1 MKRLFVIVFIALFLT
16 SCRLT
21 DFLDDETLP
30 GDSGSFN
37 IVSEAPVYS
46 YARSIYLDYP
56 YLFVA
61 DGNARLTIFDIMVPW
76 SFNSVS
82 TVDLQSYVFDPIYDM
97 ARDSRN
103 TLYAAMGE
111 SGFYA
116 FKTNTP
122 YSVEIQNYKQ
132 DVHAIS
138 VSIDEGNYYGNLLAV
153 CGKNFWKIYEIIG
166 AGQVFE
172 LSSQNFIYD
181 RNYKKVFLSYPYLYL
196 ASDNEIDIYDISNP
210 ANPSLINY
218 EPAYNFKQMQI
229 IGNRMIV
236 MTNTNLIFY
245 NISNPYA
252 LVKLSSFA
260 FNLYPTSFC
269 FAEGNLIVAYSN
281 KKIGHYTL
289 TSQYNLNTISSI
301 YLNYQVNDIKF
312 HDGYYYLACGEY
324 GIVNMEI
331 IADSI
336 LMDIVYSNNL
346 QFINNTK
353 KRFIKT

>member
-1 MKRLFVIVFIALFLT
+1 MLF
-16 SCRLT
+16 
-21 DFLDDETLP
+21 
-30 GDSGSFN
+30 
-37 IVSEAPVYS
+37 
-46 YARSIYLDYP
+46 RS
-56 YLFVA
+56 
-61 DGNARLTIFDIMVPW
+61 
-76 SFNSVS
+76 
-82 TVDLQSYVFDPIYDM
+82 
-97 ARDSRN
+97 
-103 TLYAAMGE
+103 
-111 SGFYA
+111 
-116 FKTNTP
+116 
-122 YSVEIQNYKQ
+122 
-132 DVHAIS
+132 
-138 VSIDEGNYYGNLLAV
+138 
-153 CGKNFWKIYEIIG
+153 
-166 AGQVFE
+166 
-172 LSSQNFIYD
+172 
-181 RNYKKVFLSYPYLYL
+181 
-196 ASDNEIDIYDISNP
+196 
-210 ANPSLINY
+210 
-218 EPAYNFKQMQI
+218 
-229 IGNRMIV
+229 
-236 MTNTNLIFY
+236 
-245 NISNPYA
+245 YA